1 MFQYIKYLR
10 DIIFIILLI
19 RLTFIENDSIWLL
32 IELAASL
39 AYIFIPN
46 NLSNKTDIID
56 TPE

>member
-32 IELAASL
+32 IELASSL

-46 NLSNKTDIID
+46 NSSNKTDIID